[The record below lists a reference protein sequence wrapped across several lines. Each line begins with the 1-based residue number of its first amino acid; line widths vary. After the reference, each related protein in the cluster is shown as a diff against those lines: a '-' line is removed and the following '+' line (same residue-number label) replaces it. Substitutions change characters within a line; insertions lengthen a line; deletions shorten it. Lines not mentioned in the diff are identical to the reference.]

1 MSLPPSKSDQDFT
14 KNLIA
19 NQDVLLSPS
28 IEQQNEASLDFFSFI
43 NNDTLMFNLIEQS
56 ANVMSEKNDDLDLFG
71 IMPSDDPEVA
81 SLLETLNQSGFAV
94 DFLPQISIN
103 TANKVLD
110 GSIENTEENTE
121 EFYQIV
127 QLKAECATPEQP
139 ASPVSSTPTSLIT
152 TRSSQRLMKKKD
164 IKWSRNEG
172 LSLKK
177 NTKKDTKLARTNTLK
192 RKRSL
197 DDDDYSNYNSS
208 ESDSMDFSKNIS
220 GSSSKKFVTK
230 HNDNSVD
237 FESDDHIY
245 YDDDEDDEVNEND
258 YFHSDDEEN
267 EQDFKNYVRDYN
279 MANRGR
285 AVQRND
291 PNKKESNKEAATRYR
306 LKKLSEKERLFQTRM
321 CLENE
326 NNEVK
331 RKIEM
336 ASTEINYLKS
346 LLVQMLLTKGMIDS
360 KI

>member
-1 MSLPPSKSDQDFT
+1 
-14 KNLIA
+14 
-19 NQDVLLSPS
+19 
-28 IEQQNEASLDFFSFI
+28 
-43 NNDTLMFNLIEQS
+43 
-56 ANVMSEKNDDLDLFG
+56 
-71 IMPSDDPEVA
+71 MPSNDPEVA
-81 SLLETLNQSGFAV
+81 SLLETLNQSGFVV

-103 TANKVLD
+103 TTNKILE
-110 GSIENTEENTE
+110 GSIENTKEEVE
-121 EFYQIV
+121 GIYQIV
-127 QLKAECATPEQP
+127 QLKTECETPEP
-139 ASPVSSTPTSLIT
+139 PSSPDSTFLVS
-152 TRSSQRLMKKKD
+152 TRSSQRLLNKRD
-164 IKWSRNEG
+164 TKWSRNEG
-172 LSLKK
+172 LTLKQ
-177 NTKKDTKLARTNTLK
+177 NKKKGSKHEKRANTLK

-208 ESDSMDFSKNIS
+208 ESDSIDLNKNTNGRI
-220 GSSSKKFVTK
+220 SKKFALK

-245 YDDDEDDEVNEND
+245 YDDDEDENDEVNDND
-258 YFHSDDEEN
+258 YFHSDDDEN
-267 EQDFKNYVRDYN
+267 EKDFKNYVRDYN
-279 MANRGR
+279 LSNGYRTG
-285 AVQRND
+285 QRND

-306 LKKLSEKERLFQTRM
+306 LKKLTEKERLFQTRM